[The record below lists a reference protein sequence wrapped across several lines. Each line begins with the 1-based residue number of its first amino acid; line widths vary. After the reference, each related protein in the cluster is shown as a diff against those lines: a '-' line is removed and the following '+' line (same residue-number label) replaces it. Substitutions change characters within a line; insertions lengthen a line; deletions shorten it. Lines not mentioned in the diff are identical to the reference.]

1 MILENIWV
9 INMDKNKERL
19 EKIKKNFDNLKL
31 KFNRFKAI
39 DGKELNKHQ
48 IDNTTTSLCQ
58 NLLCNRG
65 MVGCA
70 LSHKELWKQLIDDVN
85 TEYYLILEDDSIITN
100 NSIDIIKK
108 IEPKMLEYSIDFL
121 NLGCIHGGCA
131 IIKTEFK
138 IDNYEF
144 GKPILPLGMIGYIIT
159 KKCALKLLNYFEKIN
174 YHIDYEILFKHLLNN
189 INYYSSNIPIINT
202 NLNEESTMGGKNK
215 TITIELLNYLG
226 FDYVA
231 WNLNAPI
238 FTIKMYYVIN
248 LMLII
253 LIILLVF
260 NQVKWKSDILFWF
273 IILELLLFNS
283 NYL

>member
-9 INMDKNKERL
+9 INMDKNPERL
-19 EKIKKNFDNLKL
+19 EKIKKNFDKLKL

-39 DGKELNKHQ
+39 NGKELNKNQ
-48 IDNTTTSLCQ
+48 IDNITTLLCQ
-58 NLLCNRG
+58 NLLCNHG
-65 MVGCA
+65 MIGCA
-70 LSHKELWKQLIDDVN
+70 QSHKELWKQLINDEN
-85 TEYYLILEDDSIITN
+85 TDYYLILEDDSILTN
-100 NSIDIIKK
+100 ESINIIKK
-108 IEPKMLEYSIDFL
+108 IEPKMLEYSIDLL
-121 NLGCIHGGCA
+121 NLGCIHSGCV
-131 IIKTEFK
+131 IFKTEFK

-159 KKCALKLLNYFEKIN
+159 KKCALKLLNYFDKIN
-174 YHIDYEILFKHLLNN
+174 YHIDYEILFKHLSNN

-215 TITIELLNYLG
+215 TIILELLNNCG
-226 FDYVA
+226 FDYIS

-238 FTIKMYYVIN
+238 FTIKMYYIIN

-253 LIILLVF
+253 LILLLIL

-273 IILELLLFNS
+273 IILELFLFNS